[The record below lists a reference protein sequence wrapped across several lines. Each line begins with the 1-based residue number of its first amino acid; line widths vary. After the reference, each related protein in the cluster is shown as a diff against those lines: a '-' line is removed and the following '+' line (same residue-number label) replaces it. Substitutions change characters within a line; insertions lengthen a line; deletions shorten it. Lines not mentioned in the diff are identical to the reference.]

1 MTVAGVLLFLL
12 EHCISALLGLIG
24 ATHPHA
30 ARAARTART
39 ARTLHTPSQLVV
51 RWLGSR
57 GSALTWRCLCF
68 GGRRSRGAGRDLPLS
83 AASRWPLHRLLPSIL
98 QRRWRWRAR
107 ALGRHR
113 KPARE
118 AAGAEGGHLHGRC
131 GDAGRDSQAHKGAP
145 PALTHSPFGCTQQ
158 RTRTQDDEIELEAPH
173 SPPTALLSSATWWLT
188 GWARIAGSF

>member
-83 AASRWPLHRLLPSIL
+83 AASRWPLHRLLPPIL

-107 ALGRHR
+107 TLGRHR
-113 KPARE
+113 KPACE

-173 SPPTALLSSATWWLT
+173 SPQLLFYQAPR
-188 GWARIAGSF
+188 GG